1 MNVRRTCT
9 RSLMLAAAAVVLAPA
24 LGSGASLLEKA
35 AESKAKGYPL
45 YVMVSTGAG

>member
-1 MNVRRTCT
+1 MV
-9 RSLMLAAAAVVLAPA
+9 LGAAIAVLAPA
-24 LGSGASLLEKA
+24 LSLGANLSDKA